1 MEVSEFSLGQP
12 FRGSHRPFYEPQARL
27 GSLEPLRYVEPAVA
41 AVEAVILGLRG
52 SEWWVQ
58 IELRKLLPA
67 RIEITGRRQARMH
80 VNAIAQVQRLATAND
95 DGFLG

>member
-1 MEVSEFSLGQP
+1 MEVGEFNLGRR
-12 FRGSHRPFYEPQARL
+12 FLGSHRPFYELQARL
-27 GSLEPLRYVEPAVA
+27 GSFEPLRYVEPAVA
-41 AVEAVILGLRG
+41 AVEAVTLGLRG

-58 IELRKLLPA
+58 IEPRKLLPA
-67 RIEITGRRQARMH
+67 RVESTGRRQARMH